1 MPPHISDEEREQAI
15 QYLIENVPEGTL
27 MRIFEE
33 IYKDPDL
40 LIAQHFGI
48 GMQARNLLRSG
59 GFEWSDTVLDRE
71 WEPILFEAARR
82 FYTDSL

>member
-40 LIAQHFGI
+40 LIAQQFGI
-48 GMQARNLLRSG
+48 GVQPNFAS
-59 GFEWSDTVLDRE
+59 
-71 WEPILFEAARR
+71 
-82 FYTDSL
+82 